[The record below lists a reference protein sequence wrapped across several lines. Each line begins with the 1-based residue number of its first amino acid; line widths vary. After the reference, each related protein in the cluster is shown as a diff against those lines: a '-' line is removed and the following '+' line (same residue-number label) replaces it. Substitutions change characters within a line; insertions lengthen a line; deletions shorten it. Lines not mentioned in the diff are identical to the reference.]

1 VNNQVTR
8 EQLSEPTF
16 NLQPFNFQPVR
27 TKHLMKRLQKPTGQ
41 GMVEFALTLPL
52 LLMLVIGVMEFGRLL
67 FFYSAITTGT
77 REAARYGAA
86 SGPAA
91 GSEAYYQDCAGIRAA
106 AKRISG
112 LAGISDGD
120 ISIIYDEGPGGAS
133 LGSCPVGG
141 TGPALKLGDRI
152 IVSVTGDFQLVVP
165 LIDVPPLEITSVARR
180 TILKDVEVK

>member
-1 VNNQVTR
+1 MTR

-52 LLMLVIGVMEFGRLL
+52 LLMLVVGVMEFGRLL
-67 FFYSAITTGT
+67 FYYSAITTGT

-91 GSEAYYQDCAGIRAA
+91 GSEAYYQDCAGIRSA

-112 LAGISDGD
+112 LAGINDGD
-120 ISIIYDEGPGGAS
+120 ISIVYDEGPGGAS

-152 IVSVTGDFQLVVP
+152 IVSVTGNFQPVVP
-165 LIDVPPLEITSVARR
+165 LIDVGSLEITSVARR

>member
-1 VNNQVTR
+1 
-8 EQLSEPTF
+8 
-16 NLQPFNFQPVR
+16 
-27 TKHLMKRLQKPTGQ
+27 MKRFTKPNGQ

-52 LLMLVIGVMEFGRLL
+52 LLVLVVGVMEFGRLL

-86 SGPAA
+86 SGPVSG
-91 GSEAYYQDCAGIRAA
+91 GSAYYQDCAGIRAA

-112 LAGISDGD
+112 LAGINDGD
-120 ISIIYDEGPGGAS
+120 ISIVYDEGPGGAS

-152 IVSVTGDFQLVVP
+152 IVSVTGDFQPVVP
-165 LIDVPPLEITSVARR
+165 LINVAPVEITSVARR
-180 TILKDVEVK
+180 TILKDVEIK

>member
-1 VNNQVTR
+1 MTKVKTR
-8 EQLSEPTF
+8 KLTF
-16 NLQPFNFQPVR
+16 NLSAAAQPFNFRP
-27 TKHLMKRLQKPTGQ
+27 PNPSGQ

-52 LLMLVIGVMEFGRLL
+52 LLVLVVGVMEFGRLL
-67 FFYSAITTGT
+67 FYYSSITTGT

-86 SGPAA
+86 SGPAG
-91 GSEAYYQDCAGIRAA
+91 GSGAYYQDCAGIRAA

-120 ISIIYDEGPGGAS
+120 ISIVYDEGPGGTS

-152 IVSVTGDFQLVVP
+152 IVSVTGDFQPVVP
-165 LIDVPPLEITSVARR
+165 LIKVDPVEITSVARR
-180 TILKDVEVK
+180 TILKDVEIK

>member
-1 VNNQVTR
+1 MAR
-8 EQLSEPTF
+8 EKN
-16 NLQPFNFQPVR
+16 NLQPSISNLQPS
-27 TKHLMKRLQKPTGQ
+27 GQ

-52 LLMLVIGVMEFGRLL
+52 LLILVVGVMEFGRLL
-67 FFYSAITTGT
+67 FYYSAITTGT

-86 SGPAA
+86 SGLA
-91 GSEAYYQDCAGIRAA
+91 GGSQAYFQDCAGIRSA

-112 LAGISDGD
+112 LAGISDGN
-120 ISIIYDEGPGGAS
+120 ISIVYDEGPGGSS

-141 TGPALKLGDRI
+141 SGPALELGDRI
-152 IVSVTGDFQLVVP
+152 IVTITGQFQPVVP